1 MLAIFISRKKPQPK
15 GRYFV
20 MGDSADLNVDV
31 F

>member
-1 MLAIFISRKKPQPK
+1 MLAIFISRKQPPK

-20 MGDSADLNVDV
+20 MGDSVDMNINV